1 MSGTP
6 FKMKGFS
13 GFGNSPVKQKT
24 QVIAPK
30 NLYGKESILKS
41 HPFTP
46 PETPRKDTLKGQT
59 GFESDFPITSKIF
72 KYTNPF
78 STTKRNIKNIKII
91 GEDIVR
97 KGKQVY
103 KYFTER

>member
-30 NLYGKESILKS
+30 KLYGKESILKN
-41 HPFTP
+41 HPVTP

-59 GFESDFPITSKIF
+59 GFEYDTIPV
-72 KYTNPF
+72 TNVLN
-78 STTKRNIKNIKII
+78 K
-91 GEDIVR
+91 VR
-97 KGKQVY
+97 KGVKGYFKQAKKIYIDQPIKTAKKVH